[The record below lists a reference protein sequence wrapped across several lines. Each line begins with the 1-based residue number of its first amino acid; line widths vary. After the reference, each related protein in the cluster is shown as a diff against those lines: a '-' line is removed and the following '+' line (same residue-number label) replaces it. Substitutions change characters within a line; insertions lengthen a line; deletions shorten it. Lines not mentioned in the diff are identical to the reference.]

1 MFMKWNWNTAA
12 SRLDKINISQRQLV
26 PTSRSISI
34 STQQTKE
41 THLENLDAF
50 FYKDGLNDDND
61 NDNAN
66 KNGFGFYLPTVGTT
80 KLKLN
85 EPTELIADQA
95 AIFFRI
101 LDAFRIPYALF
112 AGSSIG
118 LLRNA
123 NTLPFSDDY
132 DIIVLNQH
140 VPLLAT
146 AIPLLKKHGFKIV
159 QSINPD
165 TKQKSNG
172 GCTIYSSVIHK
183 YYHADNHRENKIND
197 NPNDDEIE
205 NDSDVNQD
213 SGNTYFKK
221 SHFQCD
227 VFFSYFDKNGF
238 LRNNGMWGL
247 YHEKN
252 IHKSEVLPF
261 QRRTFDGI
269 SLPFFKNVA
278 AEVHKC
284 YGNIHECIVE
294 SHNIKTTRTKY
305 KSWKT
310 AHAEFEQIKNNA
322 KDNTVKEIYKNNDNN
337 NDDNK
342 DNDHNVKNVMKILDN
357 TFSKNS
363 IDILR
368 QIGKKKITTVYSFSM
383 DFIIQHAACIKYYFP
398 TVQIEYFSYSRDN
411 QVVTYLN
418 YVDALHTYNPAIRTF
433 YDDPRVIYLKKPRI
447 DIINVI
453 TFGTFDMWH
462 IGHSNILS
470 GCCKY
475 SENICVG
482 VSSDEFTFQK
492 KQVHPIDSFETRATN
507 AKRCKFVR
515 KVFEETSME
524 LKNQYIQMC
533 GANILI
539 MGDDWLNAFDWISCC
554 AIYLPRTPNIS
565 STMLREQMIVKKS
578 EGLPKDKDNAKE
590 NKIKKH
596 VTFL

>member
-1 MFMKWNWNTAA
+1 
-12 SRLDKINISQRQLV
+12 
-26 PTSRSISI
+26 
-34 STQQTKE
+34 
-41 THLENLDAF
+41 
-50 FYKDGLNDDND
+50 
-61 NDNAN
+61 
-66 KNGFGFYLPTVGTT
+66 
-80 KLKLN
+80 
-85 EPTELIADQA
+85 
-95 AIFFRI
+95 
-101 LDAFRIPYALF
+101 
-112 AGSSIG
+112 
-118 LLRNA
+118 
-123 NTLPFSDDY
+123 
-132 DIIVLNQH
+132 
-140 VPLLAT
+140 
-146 AIPLLKKHGFKIV
+146 
-159 QSINPD
+159 
-165 TKQKSNG
+165 
-172 GCTIYSSVIHK
+172 
-183 YYHADNHRENKIND
+183 
-197 NPNDDEIE
+197 
-205 NDSDVNQD
+205 
-213 SGNTYFKK
+213 
-221 SHFQCD
+221 
-227 VFFSYFDKNGF
+227 
-238 LRNNGMWGL
+238 MWGL
-247 YHEKN
+247 YHGKN

-261 QRRTFDGI
+261 QRRAFDGA

-284 YGNIHECIVE
+284 YGNIHECIIE
-294 SHNIKTTRTKY
+294 SHNIKITRSKY

-322 KDNTVKEIYKNNDNN
+322 KDNTQWEICKNDNN
-337 NDDNK
+337 NKSNNNINNSK
-342 DNDHNVKNVMKILDN
+342 VVMKILDN

-363 IDILR
+363 VDILR
-368 QIGKKKITTVYSFSM
+368 DVSEKKVTTVYSFSA

-411 QVVTYLN
+411 QVITYLN
-418 YVDALHTYNPAIRTF
+418 YVDALHAYNPAIRAF

-453 TFGTFDMWH
+453 TFGTFDLWH

-492 KQVHPIDSFETRATN
+492 KQVHPVDSFETRATN

-539 MGDDWLNAFDWISCC
+539 MGDDWLNAFDWVSCC

-578 EGLPKDKDNAKE
+578 EGLTDNVKDNNAKE

>member
-1 MFMKWNWNTAA
+1 MFMKWNWNNTAA
-12 SRLDKINISQRQLV
+12 SRLRNINVSQRQLV
-26 PTSRSISI
+26 PTTNRSIL
-34 STQQTKE
+34 STQQNKE
-41 THLENLDAF
+41 THLENIDAF
-50 FYKDGLNDDND
+50 FYGD
-61 NDNAN
+61 
-66 KNGFGFYLPTVGTT
+66 KNNGFYLPTVGITN
-80 KLKLN
+80 LKLN
-85 EPTELIADQA
+85 EPTEIIADQA
-95 AIFFRI
+95 AIFFKI
-101 LDAFRIPYALF
+101 LDAFKLPYALF

-123 NTLPFSDDY
+123 KPLPFSDDY

-140 VPLLAT
+140 VSLLAT
-146 AIPLLKKHGFKIV
+146 AIPLLKKHGFKII
-159 QSINPD
+159 QITNPN

-172 GCTIYSSVIHK
+172 GCTIYSSVVHK
-183 YYHADNHRENKIND
+183 YYSADNPQEININD
-197 NPNDDEIE
+197 DPNDDP
-205 NDSDVNQD
+205 NDDNVEVEATQN

-227 VFFSYFDKNGF
+227 IFFSYFDKNGF
-238 LRNNGMWGL
+238 LRNNATWGL
-247 YHEKN
+247 YHGKN

-261 QRRTFDGI
+261 QRRTFDGVPR
-269 SLPFFKNVA
+269 PFFQNVA

-284 YGNIHECIVE
+284 YGNIHECIIE
-294 SHNIKTTRTKY
+294 SHNLKTTRSKY

-322 KDNTVKEIYKNNDNN
+322 KDNTQREICKNNDNN
-337 NDDNK
+337 INNSK
-342 DNDHNVKNVMKILDN
+342 VVMKILDN

-363 IDILR
+363 LYILR
-368 QIGKKKITTVYSFSM
+368 DINEKKVTTVYSFSA

-398 TVQIEYFSYSRDN
+398 MVQIEYFSYSRDN
-411 QVVTYLN
+411 QVITYLN
-418 YVDALHTYNPAIRTF
+418 YVDALHAYNPTIRAF

-453 TFGTFDMWH
+453 TFGTFDLWH

-482 VSSDEFTFQK
+482 ISSDEFTFQK
-492 KQVHPIDSFETRATN
+492 KQVHPVDSFETRATN

-539 MGDDWLNAFDWISCC
+539 MGDDWLNAFDWVSCC

-578 EGLPKDKDNAKE
+578 EGLTNNSKDNAKE

>member
-1 MFMKWNWNTAA
+1 MFMKWNWNNTAA
-12 SRLDKINISQRQLV
+12 SRLHKININQRQLV
-26 PTSRSISI
+26 PTNRSM
-34 STQQTKE
+34 STQQNKE

-50 FYKDGLNDDND
+50 FYGDN
-61 NDNAN
+61 NN
-66 KNGFGFYLPTVGTT
+66 GFYLPTVGITN
-80 KLKLN
+80 LKLN

-123 NTLPFSDDY
+123 KTLPFSDDY
-132 DIIVLNQH
+132 DIIILNQH
-140 VPLLAT
+140 VPLLAD

-159 QSINPD
+159 QSINPE

-172 GCTIYSSVIHK
+172 GCTIYSSIVHK
-183 YYHADNHRENKIND
+183 YYSANNQQEININD
-197 NPNDDEIE
+197 HINDDTNDDNVE
-205 NDSDVNQD
+205 NDSDVIQN
-213 SGNTYFKK
+213 SGNKYFKK

-247 YHEKN
+247 YHGKN

-261 QRRTFDGI
+261 QRRTFDGAF
-269 SLPFFKNVA
+269 LPFFKNVA

-284 YGNIHECIVE
+284 YGNINECIVE
-294 SHNIKTTRTKY
+294 SHNLNAVRAKY

-310 AHAEFEQIKNNA
+310 AHAEFEQVKKHA
-322 KDNTVKEIYKNNDNN
+322 KDNTIKEIYKNCD
-337 NDDNK
+337 NDDDIK
-342 DNDHNVKNVMKILDN
+342 KVVSEKKVMKIMDN

-363 IDILR
+363 LDILR
-368 QIGKKKITTVYSFSM
+368 EINEKKITTVYSFSM

-398 TVQIEYFSYSRDN
+398 TVQIEYFSYSRDH

-418 YVDALHTYNPAIRTF
+418 YVDTLHVYNAAIRAF
-433 YDDPRVIYLKKPRI
+433 YDDPRVIYLKKPHI

-492 KQVHPIDSFETRATN
+492 KQIHPTDTFEIRATN
-507 AKRCKFVR
+507 AKRCKFVK

-524 LKNQYIQMC
+524 LKNSYIQMC

-539 MGDDWLNAFDWISCC
+539 MGDDWINAFDWTSCC

-565 STMLREQMIVKKS
+565 STMLREQMIVKNSKS
-578 EGLPKDKDNAKE
+578 FNSNKNENENENE
-590 NKIKKH
+590 NKKKTKH